1 MRNFEFYNPVKIVF
15 GNGSISKVGVETYR
29 YGTKALLI
37 STRGTIKKLGIFD
50 RVKDNLS
57 EAGVGSIDLLG
68 IEPNPK
74 IGSVIKGAQL
84 CRKHNIDVIV
94 ALGGGS
100 VIDCAKAIA
109 FAAFDSGDPWDFF
122 IKKREP
128 QKALPIICVLTL
140 SATGSEMNVNSV
152 ITNLETKQKLAT
164 HFDMSYPKV
173 SIIDPE
179 LQSTLPKFLT
189 ACGMVDTLAHVLEI
203 YFDGSENTPMQDRL
217 AEGMVQTIIENDSI
231 LDDLKNTTKR
241 ANICWASTLALN
253 GINIAGREG
262 KPLYAHKIEHAIG
275 GRHDIFH
282 AAGLSPILPSV
293 LRIICNDNP
302 AKFKQFNERVFGLGS
317 NMDALTSGLEGID
330 KLEEKFEEWG
340 MPMSLSEAG
349 VQSGDLDIIASS
361 AAKAIN
367 NDLFDEQT
375 IMELLNSNF

>member
-15 GNGSISKVGVETYR
+15 GNGSISKVGIETYR
-29 YGTKALLI
+29 YGTKALLVT
-37 STRGTIKKLGIFD
+37 TRSSIKKLGIFD
-50 RVKDNLS
+50 KVKYNLS

-74 IGSVIKGAQL
+74 IGSVIKGAEL

-109 FAAFDSGDPWDFF
+109 FAAFDNGDPWDFF
-122 IKKREP
+122 VKKRTPE
-128 QKALPIICVLTL
+128 KALPIISVLTL

-164 HFDMSYPKV
+164 HFEMSYPKV
-173 SIIDPE
+173 SIIDPQ
-179 LQSTLPKFLT
+179 LQSTVPKFFT

-217 AEGMVQTIIENDSI
+217 AEGMVQTVLENDSI
-231 LDDLKNTTKR
+231 LDDLSNTTKR

-253 GINIAGREG
+253 GINIVGREG
-262 KPLYAHKIEHAIG
+262 RPLYAHKIEHAIG
-275 GRHDIFH
+275 GRYDIIH

-293 LRIICNDNP
+293 LKIICYNNP
-302 AKFKQFNERVFGLGS
+302 KRFKQFNERVFGASS
-317 NMDALTSGLEGID
+317 NMDAMKSGLEGID
-330 KLEEKFEEWG
+330 KIEAKFEEWG
-340 MPMSLSEAG
+340 MPLKLSEAG
-349 VQSGDLDIIASS
+349 VESDGLGIIARN
-361 AAKAIN
+361 AAKAIKY
-367 NDLFDEQT
+367 DLFDELT
-375 IMELLNSNF
+375 IMEILNNNF